1 MTERKENSV
10 RDLEGRGAL
19 VTGGAGGIG
28 LAIARALADRGARVC
43 LVDRHAAGLK
53 QAAATIGP
61 DAATEIADV
70 AVVGALEGVVAA
82 VTRKVGPLHILVN
95 AAGIAHF
102 ESWET
107 ITPESFDRTLAVN
120 CRGLLFLTQAVAREM
135 VKAGTRGSIINVTSI
150 AARRGDP
157 TNVVYSMTK
166 TALISLT
173 QSAAGFYGSH
183 GIRVNAIAPGYTQTP
198 MLDQVF
204 AFHGA
209 QQQKSRSVQEEEA
222 LQRIPLGRIGT
233 PEDQA
238 RAVVF
243 LASDASSYIT
253 GQTLNVDGGVYMH

>member
-1 MTERKENSV
+1 LIDQENQMQ
-10 RDLEGRGAL
+10 DLAGRAAL
-19 VTGGAGGIG
+19 VTGAAGGIG
-28 LAIARALADRGARVC
+28 LAVARALAERGARVC
-43 LVDRHAAGLK
+43 LADRHADGLD
-53 QAAATIGP
+53 QVAASIGP
-61 DAATEIADV
+61 DASAVVADV
-70 AVVGALEGVVAA
+70 ADVGKLEQVVAA
-82 VTRKVGPLHILVN
+82 VTHKVGPLHILVN

-107 ITPESFDRTLAVN
+107 ITPEDFDRTVAVN
-120 CRGLLFLTQAVAREM
+120 CRGLLFLTQAVARGM
-135 VKAGTRGSIINVTSI
+135 VNTGTRGSIINVTSI

-157 TNVVYSMTK
+157 TNVVYSMSK
-166 TALISLT
+166 TAIISLT
-173 QSAAGFYGSH
+173 QSAAGFYARH

-209 QQQKSRSVQEEEA
+209 QRQKSRSAQEEEA
-222 LQRIPLGRIGT
+222 IHRIPLGRIAS